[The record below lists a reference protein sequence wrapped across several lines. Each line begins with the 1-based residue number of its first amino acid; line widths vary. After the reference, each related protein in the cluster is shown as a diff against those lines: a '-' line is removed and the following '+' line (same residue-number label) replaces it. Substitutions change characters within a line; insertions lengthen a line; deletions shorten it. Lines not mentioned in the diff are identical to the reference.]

1 MYATIANAQQDPTT
15 HNAIAGEESGSRV
28 MRALLGRRR

>member
-15 HNAIAGEESGSRV
+15 HNAIARESGSRV